1 MMIIIVLYVV
11 VVVVEDLS
19 DSIASL
25 FFAIIIAMPCDRRD
39 HNRKRV
45 ALCSIDFSGCNN
57 HQAPACRNSRE
68 PPTTVGKIPMKNRDK

>member
-1 MMIIIVLYVV
+1 MMIIIVLYVM
-11 VVVVEDLS
+11 VVVEDLP

-45 ALCSIDFSGCNN
+45 ALRSIDFSGCNN
-57 HQAPACRNSRE
+57 HQAPAC
-68 PPTTVGKIPMKNRDK
+68 